1 MDYLNKKYPGIGFA
15 GIISGIFLFFIFAP
29 LLIKSAYG
37 IEFGQTCLIL
47 ILLSTL
53 YLIGH
58 RPAQIFTALFLGV
71 PFLIL
76 DFYSIW
82 TRQPHVMAIAYIFY
96 CLFLLY
102 AMALMGKFVLLKRH
116 IDTNLIFAVITLYI
130 LSGMLWG
137 KLYFLQDFVF
147 PDSFAGIPLRETAT
161 NLRAAIENQYNFMYY
176 SFSILTTLGLGDIA
190 PKHHLARS
198 LTVSE
203 AIFGQLFV
211 GIVIA
216 KMVSLWRNE

>member
-1 MDYLNKKYPGIGFA
+1 MEYLNKRYPGIGFF
-15 GIISGIFLFFIFAP
+15 GIILGIFLFFVFGP
-29 LLIKSAYG
+29 LYVKTGYG
-37 IEFGQTCLIL
+37 IEFGQLCLVVIL
-47 ILLSTL
+47 VATL
-53 YLIGH
+53 YLVGH
-58 RPAQIFTALFLGV
+58 RKNQLVIASFFAI
-71 PFLIL
+71 PFLLL

-82 TRQPHVMAIAYIFY
+82 TRDPYHMAVSYIFF
-96 CLFLLY
+96 CLFLAY
-102 AMALMGKFVLLKRH
+102 AILLLGKYAIVKRH

-147 PDSFAGIPLRETAT
+147 PESFTGIPLRETNT
-161 NLRAAIENQYNFMYY
+161 DLKAAVENQFDFLYY

-190 PKHHLARS
+190 PKHHFARS

-211 GIVIA
+211 AIVIA
-216 KMVSLWRNE
+216 KMVSSWRNE